1 MRFAIGHADQH
12 EPAAPNISRGRVND
26 RQRESRGDGRIDGIA
41 SGLQDVNPDLR
52 SKLMHSDYHR
62 MLGMDWVRGCR
73 ADRDREQKQ
82 SGCEQRIY

>member
-1 MRFAIGHADQH
+1 
-12 EPAAPNISRGRVND
+12 
-26 RQRESRGDGRIDGIA
+26 
-41 SGLQDVNPDLR
+41 
-52 SKLMHSDYHR
+52 LMHSDYHR